1 MNHTAIAEVAAVG
14 VPDERAGERVKV
26 CITLRRETTITE
38 NELKSFCQK
47 NLPAF
52 MVPDYYQIMEE
63 LPKNATGKILKTE
76 LKKN

>member
-1 MNHTAIAEVAAVG
+1 M
-14 VPDERAGERVKV
+14 
-26 CITLRRETTITE
+26 TITE

-52 MVPDYYQIMEE
+52 MVPDYYQIMDE